1 MSDQT
6 EETPDLFGA
15 WLEET
20 RKLQLEAYGNDLHAL
35 EGFDLRY
42 YLTWNHSAAIIELG
56 EMLEETRWKPWD
68 NTDLEKDPVIPDVD
82 PFTKEAVDALHFVA
96 NMLVAG
102 RVDVDRLNAAYKAK
116 MQVNRERQ
124 LRQGGYDSRVGVDKC
139 VKCRRSFDDVGRSEA
154 IEGHCLTC
162 EREAYRERGF

>member
-1 MSDQT
+1 MTDAPQ
-6 EETPDLFGA
+6 TPDLFGA

-20 RKLQLEAYGNDLHAL
+20 RKLQLEAYGNDLYAL

-42 YLTWNHSAAIIELG
+42 YLTWNFSAAVAELT

-68 NTDLEKDPVIPDVD
+68 NTDLERDPIIPDQGAYV
-82 PFTKEAVDALHFVA
+82 KECVDALHFVA

-102 RVDVDRLNAAYKAK
+102 QVDVAQLNESYLAK

-124 LRQGGYDSRVGVDKC
+124 LRKGGYDSKIGVDKC
-139 VKCRRSFDDVGRSEA
+139 ERCRRSFDDVGKSEA
-154 IEGHCLTC
+154 LEGACLKC
-162 EREAYRERGF
+162 EADYIRERSL

>member
-1 MSDQT
+1 MT
-6 EETPDLFGA
+6 ENDNEPDLFGA

-56 EMLEETRWKPWD
+56 EMLEESRWKPWD
-68 NTDLEKDPVIPDVD
+68 NTDLSRDPVIPDVD

-102 RVDVDRLNAAYKAK
+102 RVDKDRLNAAYRAK
-116 MQVNRERQ
+116 MRVNRERQ
-124 LRQGGYDSRVGVDKC
+124 LREGGYDSRVGVDKC
-139 VKCRRSFDDVGRSEA
+139 ERCRRSFDDVGKSEA
-154 IEGHCLTC
+154 LENSCLKC
-162 EREAYRERGF
+162 ETEAYQIRKI